1 MIIKTGMPEKLQESR
16 KLDHI
21 ELALTAQTPCKDVD
35 SRFYYEPLF
44 SGHPTGQTDISL
56 TFFDKKLNAPLWVS
70 SMTGGVGPA
79 RHINQNLARVCRE
92 FGLGMGLGSCRVLL
106 NDDSYFNDFNLRPL
120 LGADLPFFAN
130 LGIAQIEQLL
140 LQKKGLQQLN
150 ELLFKLEVDGL
161 IVHINP
167 LQEWFQP
174 EGDRLSDSPL
184 LTLEKLC
191 AVFKHKIIVKEVG
204 QGMGPKSLKAL
215 LDLPIAGIELAAF
228 GGTNFSKLEQ
238 LREKKN
244 EFESFTKVGHT
255 AFEMV
260 KILNL
265 LLEKNPE
272 YQKKQIIIS
281 GGVGNILDGYF
292 LREGLK
298 FNSVIGQAKNFL
310 RHADHYEKLKNFT
323 EDQINGLKGAKA
335 FLTIRPELFC
345 DSNYKEWH
353 DEK

>member
-1 MIIKTGMPEKLQESR
+1 MPEKLQETR

-21 ELALTAQTPCKDVD
+21 ELALAAQTPCKEVD
-35 SRFYYEPLF
+35 RRFYYEPLF
-44 SGHPTGQTDISL
+44 SGHPTKKTDLSL
-56 TFFDKKLNAPLWVS
+56 TLFDKKLNAPLWVS

-106 NDDSYFNDFNLRPL
+106 NDDTYFNDFNLRPI
-120 LGADLPFFAN
+120 LGPDLPFFAN

-140 LQKKGLQQLN
+140 SEKKSLQQLN
-150 ELLFKLEVDGL
+150 NLLLKLEADGL

-174 EGDRLSDSPL
+174 EGDRLKDPPL

-228 GGTNFSKLEQ
+228 GGTNFTKLEQ
-238 LREKKN
+238 LREKKD
-244 EFESFTKVGHT
+244 ELDSFSKVGHT
-255 AFEMV
+255 ALEMV
-260 KILNL
+260 GILNL
-265 LLEKNPE
+265 LLPQNPE

-281 GGVGNILDGYF
+281 GGIGNILDGYF
-292 LREGLK
+292 LRESLK
-298 FNSVIGQAKNFL
+298 FTSVIGQAKNFL
-310 RHADHYEKLKNFT
+310 RHADDYLQLRNFT

-335 FLTIRPELFC
+335 FLTIRSEQLYGLNAKELH
-345 DSNYKEWH
+345 N
-353 DEK
+353 EK